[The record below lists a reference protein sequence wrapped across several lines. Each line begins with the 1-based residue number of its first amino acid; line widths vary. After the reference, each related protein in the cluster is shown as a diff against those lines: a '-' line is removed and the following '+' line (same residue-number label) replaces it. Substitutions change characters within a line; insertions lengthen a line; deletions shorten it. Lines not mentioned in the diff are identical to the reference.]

1 MKTVVSIIM
10 PTYNYGIFIEES
22 LRKLQAQTY
31 PHWECIIIDDGSMD
45 NTREVVEGFIATDER
60 FIYIHQEN
68 QGVSAARNLG
78 LKKIRGDY
86 VQFLDADDYLADDKL
101 EKNIGLIKEEK
112 LDFIYN
118 NECWFTLDKNR
129 QTIPQKTEF
138 KEVNIQEDYN
148 ERMVQFI
155 SSNPFAINN
164 PLFSKVLLEK
174 TGAFHPDIHLGEDW
188 LLWFQIAYT
197 NPRIGKCKDVLV
209 YIQRH
214 NINKKQRK
222 YLQSQIRVRNV
233 MATYPLSEDLQYVNQ
248 KRKYWFLT
256 NHSNKKYLIHLT
268 LFYTIKYFLFAFPRT
283 WSDFKIFVGD
293 ILFFRIRKLIKK
305 S

>member
-1 MKTVVSIIM
+1 MKTVISIIM
-10 PTYNYGIFIEES
+10 PTYNYGIFIGES
-22 LRKLQAQTY
+22 LRKLQKQTY
-31 PHWECIIIDDGSMD
+31 QNWECVIVDDGSMD
-45 NTREVVEGFIATDER
+45 NTKEIVANFVIEDKR
-60 FIYIHQEN
+60 FIYIYQEN

-78 LKKIRGDY
+78 LKEIRGDY

-101 EKNIGLIKEEK
+101 EKNIRLIKEEK
-112 LDFIYN
+112 LDLVYN
-118 NECWFTLDKNR
+118 DECWFTLDKNR
-129 QTIPQKTEF
+129 QIIPQKTLF
-138 KEVNIQEDYN
+138 KKVNIQEDYT
-148 ERMVQFI
+148 ERMIQFI

-174 TGAFHPDIHLGEDW
+174 VGVFQTDIHLGEDW

-197 NPRIGKCKDVLV
+197 NPRIGKSKDVLV
-209 YIQRH
+209 YIQLH

-222 YLQSQIRVRNV
+222 YLQSQIRVRNM
-233 MATYPLSEDLQYVNQ
+233 MATYRLSEDLQYVNQ
-248 KRKYWFLT
+248 KRKYWYLT

-283 WSDFKIFVGD
+283 WSDFKIFMGD
-293 ILFFRIRKLIKK
+293 ILFFKIRKLIKK